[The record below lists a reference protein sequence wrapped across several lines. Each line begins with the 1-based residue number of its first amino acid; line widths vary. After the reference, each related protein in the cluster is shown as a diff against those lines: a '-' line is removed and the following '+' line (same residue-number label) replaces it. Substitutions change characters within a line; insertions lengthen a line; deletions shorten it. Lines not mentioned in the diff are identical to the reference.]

1 MRRGLAGGRFPLSPN
16 TEVGEMR
23 RKTGTNGSR
32 RFTLIEL
39 LVVIAIIAILAAML
53 LPALA
58 QARAKAQQT
67 SCLSNV
73 KQLNLGM
80 FMYAS
85 DNRSYYTTNSPS
97 RWHALLL
104 TYVTDAK
111 VYACPTFSYARGYAV
126 NTNLSSW
133 SSALTLD
140 NTVGPSTTSMF
151 ADAAQCNSS
160 VTGNGN
166 PESWVNYAT
175 GSSDWQWIP
184 PTSLTGTT
192 QYYSMT
198 DSYGNYERRPQA
210 RHNKGPNIGYCDGHG
225 AWMGINNFLG
235 PMLGGYPYGDPKN
248 SWDNK

>member
-1 MRRGLAGGRFPLSPN
+1 MHRNVDSRGR
-16 TEVGEMR
+16 E
-23 RKTGTNGSR
+23 

-73 KQLNLGM
+73 KQLNLGL

-85 DNRSYYTTNSPS
+85 DNRGSYPTNGAA
-97 RWHALLL
+97 RWHSLLL

-111 VYACPTFSYARGYAV
+111 VYVCPTCSYTRGYAV
-126 NTNLSSW
+126 NTNFSSW
-133 SSALTLD
+133 SSAFTLD
-140 NTVGPSTTSMF
+140 NTVGPSTSSMF
-151 ADAAQCNSS
+151 LDAAQCNTS

-166 PESWVNYAT
+166 PESWVDFAT

-192 QYYSMT
+192 QYYTT
-198 DSYGNYERRPQA
+198 DDTYGNYSRRPQP
-210 RHNKGPNIGYCDGHG
+210 RHNRGMNVGYCDGHG
-225 AWMGINNFLG
+225 SWMGITGFLG
-235 PMLGGYPYGDPKN
+235 PMMSGYAYGDPKN